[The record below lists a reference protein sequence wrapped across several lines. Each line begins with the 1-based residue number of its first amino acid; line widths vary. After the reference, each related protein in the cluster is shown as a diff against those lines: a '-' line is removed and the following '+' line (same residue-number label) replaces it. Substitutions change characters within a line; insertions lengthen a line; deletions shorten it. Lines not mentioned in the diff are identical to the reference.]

1 MDIFNFKKFS
11 VAQDKTKMKI
21 GTDGVLLGSWTPLS
35 NNPKKILDIGT
46 GTGVIALMLAQR
58 TSNSIIDAVEIDSES
73 FLQAKENFETSP
85 WANRL
90 HIFCSSIQDYI
101 HVAPTQYDLIV
112 SNPPYFSN
120 GTPSKYSEKNLV
132 KHTNHLPHDEL
143 LDAVCQLLDDQ
154 GIFSLI
160 LPEQEGNKFIRES
173 VNFGL
178 YPFKITKV
186 YPKKSKPISRVLML
200 FKKIETNDLILLNES
215 DLRNDRT
222 LEYQKLTGDFY
233 L

>member
-35 NNPKKILDIGT
+35 NNPQKILDIGT

-85 WANRL
+85 WPNRL
-90 HIFCSSIQDYI
+90 QIFRCSIQDYI
-101 HVAPTQYDLIV
+101 QSAPPKYDLIV

-132 KHTNHLPHDEL
+132 KHTNHLTHNEL
-143 LDAVCQLLDDQ
+143 LDAVSQLLHDQ
-154 GIFSLI
+154 GIFSII
-160 LPEQEGNKFIRES
+160 LPDQEGSKFIRES
-173 VNFGL
+173 GNYGL
-178 YPFKITKV
+178 YPFTITNV

-222 LEYQKLTGDFY
+222 LEYQELTSDFY